1 MRPFESKRDKGFDS
15 IDDRVKEADMKMQG
29 NTILVAGGASGIGRG
44 LAELLGRLG
53 NEVIIFEAA
62 APAMDEVMPAHPGMQ
77 AIALDLSD
85 PWSVAGFVE
94 QLGATRP
101 SLNML
106 VNVSIAFPVK
116 HLPGLHALLG
126 DDDTLQALEAQR
138 LGIQHLTGAL
148 LPRLRNQAGGAVMNV
163 SVGPASWPQAA
174 PPLAPSLR
182 DVMDDGV
189 NASTLSVRKRWAS
202 ACIEVVDLSAGSE
215 RASPTPAGTA
225 GTAGAMMLPEFIS
238 SVASLLAEGLQEEAA
253 TARLRALW
261 PAPKPLARKTSVG
274 FISEAA

>member
-1 MRPFESKRDKGFDS
+1 
-15 IDDRVKEADMKMQG
+15 MKMQG

-53 NEVIIFEAA
+53 NEVIIFGAA
-62 APAMDEVMPAHPGMQ
+62 APAMDGVMPAHPGMQ

-106 VNVSIAFPVK
+106 VNVSIAF
-116 HLPGLHALLG
+116 
-126 DDDTLQALEAQR
+126 
-138 LGIQHLTGAL
+138 
-148 LPRLRNQAGGAVMNV
+148 RLRNQAGGAVMNV

-174 PPLAPSLR
+174 PPLAPSPR
-182 DVMDDGV
+182 DGMDDGV
-189 NASTLSVRKRWAS
+189 NACILSVRKRWAS
-202 ACIEVVDLSAGSE
+202 ACIEVIDVSPGGE
-215 RASPTPAGTA
+215 RTSRMPARA
-225 GTAGAMMLPEFIS
+225 AHAMPLPEFVS
-238 SVASLLAEGLQEEAA
+238 RVANLLAEGLQEEAA

>member
-1 MRPFESKRDKGFDS
+1 
-15 IDDRVKEADMKMQG
+15 MKMQG

-53 NEVIIFEAA
+53 NEVIIFGAA
-62 APAMDEVMPAHPGMQ
+62 APAMDGVMPAHPGMQ

-106 VNVSIAFPVK
+106 VNVSIAFSVK
-116 HLPGLHALLG
+116 HLPGLHALLD

-174 PPLAPSLR
+174 PPLAPSPR
-182 DVMDDGV
+182 DGMDDGV
-189 NASTLSVRKRWAS
+189 NACILSVRKRWAS
-202 ACIEVVDLSAGSE
+202 ACIEVIDVSPGGE
-215 RASPTPAGTA
+215 RTSRMPARA
-225 GTAGAMMLPEFIS
+225 AHAMPLPEFVS
-238 SVASLLAEGLQEEAA
+238 RVANLLAEGLQEEAA